1 MAYTSTYPKTF
12 ERFLRFKNIAENTPE
27 SAEETR
33 LYGTFDIW
41 IAGAFE
47 AITEY
52 CNQQLQSVT
61 GKVYTFDFDNDLNTE
76 STGNDY
82 YLLPVLNVPITV
94 SSVTYK
100 RDIFDTVTT
109 ISSSDYS
116 LVTVNGLK
124 RIYFQNLAG
133 YGTGFITA
141 NVGYTDTNMPE
152 MIHQVAVELVA
163 EIYAESGLG
172 DNRLGVSQKA
182 ESFQGVSGTNTYYN
196 LTERHKKI
204 LKKYTVAILP

>member
-12 ERFLRFKNIAENTPE
+12 DRFLRFKNITQNANP
-27 SAEETR
+27 SDEEMR

-52 CNQQLQSVT
+52 CNQTIQSTT
-61 GKVYTFDFDNDLNTE
+61 GKVFTFNFGNLTNE

-82 YLLPVLNVPITV
+82 YLLPVLNVPITIT
-94 SSVTYK
+94 SIGYK
-100 RDIFDTVTT
+100 KTVFDTITT

-116 LVTVNGLK
+116 LVSVDGLQ
-124 RIYFQNLAG
+124 RVYFQTWSG
-133 YGTGFITA
+133 YDIGYITA

-152 MIHQVAVELVA
+152 WIHQVAVELAA

-172 DNRLGVSQKA
+172 DSRLGVSQKA
-182 ESFQGVSGTNTYYN
+182 ENFNGISGTNAFYQ
-196 LTERHKKI
+196 LTERHKKM
-204 LKKYTVAILP
+204 LRKWTLVLA

>member
-1 MAYTSTYPKTF
+1 MSYTSTYPKTF
-12 ERFLRFKNIAENTPE
+12 DRFLRFKNITENTPE

-47 AITEY
+47 AITAY
-52 CNQQLQSVT
+52 CGQQIRAET
-61 GKVYTFDFDNDLNTE
+61 GKVYTFSFGSDVITE

-94 SSVTYK
+94 SSVGYK
-100 RDIFDTVTT
+100 RTVFDTVTT
-109 ISSSDYS
+109 ISSADYS
-116 LVTVNGLK
+116 LQTVNGQS
-124 RIYFQNLAG
+124 RIYFQTWSG
-133 YGTGFITA
+133 YDTGYITA

-152 MIHQVAVELVA
+152 WVQQVAVELVA

-172 DNRLGVSQKA
+172 DSRLGVSQKA
-182 ESFQGVSGTNTYYN
+182 ESFQGISGTNAFYN
-196 LTERHKKI
+196 LTERHKKM
-204 LKKYTVAILP
+204 LKKYTLILP

>member
-1 MAYTSTYPKTF
+1 MSYTSTYPKTF
-12 ERFLRFKNIAENTPE
+12 DRFLRFKNITENTPE

-47 AITEY
+47 AITAY
-52 CNQQLQSVT
+52 CGQQVQATT
-61 GKVYTFDFDNDLNTE
+61 GKIYTFDFGGLITE

-94 SSVTYK
+94 SSIGYK
-100 RDIFDTVTT
+100 RTVFDTVTV

-116 LVTVNGLK
+116 LQTVNGQS
-124 RIYFQNLAG
+124 RIYFQTWAG
-133 YGTGFITA
+133 YNTGYITA

-152 MIHQVAVELVA
+152 WIQQVAVELVA

-172 DNRLGVSQKA
+172 DSRLGVSQQAKN
-182 ESFQGVSGTNTYYN
+182 FNGISGTNAFYN
-196 LTERHKKI
+196 LTERHKKM
-204 LKKYTVAILP
+204 LKKYTLILP

>member
-1 MAYTSTYPKTF
+1 MSYTSTYPKTF
-12 ERFLRFKNIAENTPE
+12 DRFLRFKNITENTPE
-27 SAEETR
+27 SADETR

-47 AITEY
+47 AITAY
-52 CNQQLQSVT
+52 CGQQIQATT
-61 GKVYTFDFDNDLNTE
+61 GKVYTFNFNTLVAE

-94 SSVTYK
+94 SSIGYK
-100 RDIFDTVTT
+100 RTVFDTVTT

-116 LVTVNGLK
+116 LQTVNGQS
-124 RIYFQNLAG
+124 RIYFQTWAG
-133 YGTGFITA
+133 YNTGYITA

-152 MIHQVAVELVA
+152 WIQQVAVELVA

-172 DNRLGVSQKA
+172 DSRLGVSQKA
-182 ESFQGVSGTNTYYN
+182 ESFQGISGTNAFYN
-196 LTERHKKI
+196 LTERHKKM
-204 LKKYTVAILP
+204 LKKYTLILP

>member
-1 MAYTSTYPKTF
+1 MSYTSTYPKTF
-12 ERFLRFKNIAENTPE
+12 DRFLRFKNITENTPE

-47 AITEY
+47 AITAY
-52 CNQQLQSVT
+52 CGQQIQATT
-61 GKVYTFDFDNDLNTE
+61 GKVYTFNFNTLVTE

-94 SSVTYK
+94 SSVGYK
-100 RDIFDTVTT
+100 RTVFDTVTT
-109 ISSSDYS
+109 ISSADYS
-116 LVTVNGLK
+116 LQTVNGQS
-124 RIYFQNLAG
+124 RIYFQTWIG
-133 YGTGFITA
+133 YDTGYITA

-152 MIHQVAVELVA
+152 WMQQVAVELVA

-172 DNRLGVSQKA
+172 DSRLGVSQQAKN
-182 ESFQGVSGTNTYYN
+182 FNGISGTNAFYN
-196 LTERHKKI
+196 LTERHKKM
-204 LKKYTVAILP
+204 LKKYTLILP